1 MASDALAWLRNGLL
15 ALLAVAIGLAA
26 CEAALRLFHPRYE
39 LAANPVGED
48 VGGTYRLVRHPDTG
62 TAHRLIYNN
71 LGGRQSRDFP
81 PETLDTT
88 VNVAVFGDSQTANVL
103 MPAQYSFTEPLDFLL
118 NVGAQGGDEGGTK
131 VATLAE
137 PRFSVLGFG
146 TSNYGPARSYLRW
159 RGLSARGKFA
169 HVLYMVVHNDRNDL
183 RNAFR
188 FGHVRLGE
196 SGEVLPGGPFPTP
209 TWKRVLGRL
218 HLTYLTIDAWQRLA
232 LDRPADDFGRRPSG
246 LADKSELSRDKAML
260 VFRDL
265 LLRWNRE
272 VQEEGGVFHLVLLP
286 NPPGGFGTGLS
297 GAWLRGLRD
306 DSALRAEIGFF
317 DLTACF
323 DATIP
328 DFAYGDWRF
337 DNDPHW
343 SPAGTMV
350 AATCLYR
357 YLEGALGLPEHTDAD
372 LAHARHAYYQ
382 AFLDSHAWE
391 GQRYTPDAAW
401 ARAPAKAVLA
411 VPPGEAIV
419 ARYLAL
425 ELAPPIAGQS
435 LDAVRAARLA
445 GALAKSAWEV
455 YANTKQGLLVFVK
468 SPCSPNWRA
477 RDAVAGRFLL
487 LHAVPFTPEKLPA
500 HRARSGFVNLDD
512 AQLTY
517 VRRSDAEC
525 VFFAEL
531 PDYPL
536 SQVRLGQF
544 TRLGDSGEYAHHH
557 LWSVEFR
564 MPLAR
569 SVWDV
574 YASEDERGLYYV
586 KDSCA
591 PADTQAHFFLH
602 VYPLR
607 DADLP
612 ADTAGGYANLDFGWA
627 GQDAGA
633 GATDEPVGRTPDG
646 GCRISVALP
655 DYPIAFVRTGQ
666 FRSGLIG
673 GKRLWSTRIDFAEA
687 ERVSASGDDA

>member
-1 MASDALAWLRNGLL
+1 MASVATATLRNGLV
-15 ALLAVAIGLAA
+15 AVLSVAVGLAA

-39 LAANPVGED
+39 LAANPAGED
-48 VGGTYRLVRHPDTG
+48 AGGYWPVRHPDTG
-62 TAHRLIYNN
+62 AAHRLIYNN

-81 PETLDTT
+81 PEVLDTT
-88 VNVAVFGDSQTANVL
+88 VNVAVFGDSQTENVF

-118 NVGAQGGDEGGTK
+118 NVGAQVDGEGGTK
-131 VATLAE
+131 VTTLGD

-146 TSNYGPARSYLRW
+146 TAQYGPARSYLRW
-159 RGLSARGKFA
+159 RALSARRKFA

-188 FGHVRLGE
+188 RGLVRLGE
-196 SGEVLPGGPFPTP
+196 SGEMLPGGPPRTP
-209 TWKRVLGRL
+209 TWKRALARL
-218 HLTYLTIDAWQRLA
+218 HLTYLAIDAWQRLA
-232 LDRPADDFGRRPSG
+232 LGRPAGDPGGTPSDMAEESRPS
-246 LADKSELSRDKAML
+246 RDEAQR

-272 VQEEGGVFHLVLLP
+272 VQQEGGAFHVVLLP

-297 GAWLRGLRD
+297 SAWLGDLRND
-306 DSALRAEIGFF
+306 PALRAEMGFF
-317 DLTACF
+317 DLAACF

-328 DFAYGDWRF
+328 GFAYDDWRF

-343 SPAGTMV
+343 NPAGNMV

-357 YLEGALGLPEHTDAD
+357 YLASALGLPEHTDED

-382 AFLDSHAWE
+382 AFLQSAAWE
-391 GQRYTPDAAW
+391 GERYAPDAAW
-401 ARAPAKAVLA
+401 ARPAVDTALA

-419 ARYLAL
+419 KRYLAL
-425 ELAPPIAGQS
+425 ELTPAGGPA
-435 LDAVRAARLA
+435 LDAVRAAREA
-445 GALAKSAWEV
+445 GALAKSVWEV
-455 YANTKQGLLVFVK
+455 YANVKRRLLVFVK
-468 SPCSPNWRA
+468 SPCSQDWGV
-477 RDAVAGRFLL
+477 RDPAAGHFFL
-487 LHAVPFTPEKLPA
+487 LHAVPFTAEKLPA
-500 HRARSGFVNLDD
+500 DRRSSGFVNLDE

-517 VRRSDAEC
+517 VRRFEAEC

-531 PDYPL
+531 PAYPL
-536 SQVRLGQF
+536 SQVRAGQYI
-544 TRLGDSGEYAHHH
+544 RRGDSGGYAYES

-569 SVWDV
+569 SVWAV
-574 YASEDERGLYYV
+574 YASAEGRGLDYV
-586 KDSCA
+586 KESCA
-591 PADTQAHFFLH
+591 PADTRARFYLH

-612 ADTAGGYANLDFGWA
+612 ASAATGYANFDFDWA
-627 GQDAGA
+627 G
-633 GATDEPVGRTPDG
+633 TDEQAGGTGGRAGRTADG

-666 FRSGLIG
+666 FRAGLVG
-673 GKRLWSTRIDFAEA
+673 SKRLWSERIDFAEV
-687 ERVSASGDDA
+687 ERARPGGDDA